1 MSRFALNGGSAAHG
15 HQTRILSRA
24 VKRALRCAKGSGEGA
39 QIIFARTAVDT
50 MVTLGA
56 GPSYWVLLD
65 RNVGDLLP
73 LGQEL
78 AEKLDHGLKVWISNG
93 E

>member
-1 MSRFALNGGSAAHG
+1 MVTRLEFYRGQSNGHYDAPKEAEK
-15 HQTRILSRA
+15 A
-24 VKRALRCAKGSGEGA
+24 A

-50 MVTLGA
+50 IKVTLSA
-56 GPSYWVLLD
+56 GPSYWFLLD